1 MTSLLA
7 IMSTCAYNLFSGD
20 LSAEKAYFW
29 QVSRTIFSSL
39 SSRIGR
45 ITSIVIPGIQHR
57 GSLLTFAHRPNL
69 SCAPSGEPPPVPDLR
84 LLSVAAGR
92 RGARAGPQLPRAG
105 TGAPGESAGE
115 AQGGGRRGK
124 ASPGSRRASYQ
135 GRTPPSGPSVQRP
148 DWRRPGH
155 PESGP
160 LLESVMQQAEN
171 FCKNLRVRGV
181 CSVLSSRKDVCTCVR
196 VSTDTVAAQLH
207 ALSVVINAS
216 ETSK

>member
-1 MTSLLA
+1 
-7 IMSTCAYNLFSGD
+7 
-20 LSAEKAYFW
+20 
-29 QVSRTIFSSL
+29 
-39 SSRIGR
+39 
-45 ITSIVIPGIQHR
+45 VIPGIQHR
-57 GSLLTFAHRPNL
+57 GSLLTFAHRPRL

-105 TGAPGESAGE
+105 TGAPGESTGE

-148 DWRRPGH
+148 SVQRPDWRRPGH

-160 LLESVMQQAEN
+160 LIESVMQQAEN

-181 CSVLSSRKDVCTCVR
+181 CSVLSSRKDVCARVR
-196 VSTDTVAAQLH
+196 VSPDTVAAQLH
-207 ALSVVINAS
+207 ALSVVNNAS
-216 ETSK
+216 EMSK